1 MDMYLQDK
9 RWLANFNLRL
19 PFNSLEKPI
28 IAKSLPLVAR
38 YHSAI
43 ARYIQLHYTLITV
56 GSKNNAALRER
67 AMGNFLAQFSIRVK
81 IFGLIALG
89 VLACLIIGTVG
100 VRSTS
105 DMNDLTVDM
114 HDNLLMSVYW
124 VAVANQ
130 NAIYINRA
138 DYRFIAETEK
148 KQMDQVTANRS
159 KFLAEMNRLMDL
171 YRKTVLT
178 PPEVDALKRFDAAWP
193 AMEEACKKVR
203 DLSYSDSGDGANN
216 RKAVELMA
224 KECRPKF
231 QAVDDIMSQIVDI
244 NVKGADKALKDADAK
259 YQHARNVVIGVLV
272 VALLILLAL
281 GLMIQNGIIGSLKSA
296 MAALFQL
303 GSGDLGGEIKVQ
315 GKDEVAQMMQ
325 SLADTQKKLRVTVGD
340 IINSAT
346 SVAAT
351 AEQLAAS
358 TEQVSASIGQQVNAT
373 SSAAASIEELTVS
386 IDQCTNNASL
396 ADSQASEAGSQ
407 AKIGNKEVQD
417 STQQVRKVNDSVAT
431 SANNLESLSE
441 QAQMISSIATV
452 IKEVADQTNLLA
464 LNAAIEA
471 ARAGEQG
478 RGFAVVAD
486 EVRKLAERTTGSAT
500 EITQMIAK
508 IQAGAKEAVD
518 SMRSSRHIVSQVVES
533 SEHVSTTISSVEER
547 AEEVVSAISDIALA
561 MQEQRQAST
570 DLAGR
575 VEAIAQM
582 SKENGVA
589 VDVFSQATRELA
601 VVAERLQQT
610 TLAFKL

>member
-1 MDMYLQDK
+1 
-9 RWLANFNLRL
+9 
-19 PFNSLEKPI
+19 
-28 IAKSLPLVAR
+28 
-38 YHSAI
+38 
-43 ARYIQLHYTLITV
+43 
-56 GSKNNAALRER
+56 
-67 AMGNFLAQFSIRVK
+67 MGNFLAQFSIKVK
-81 IFGLIALG
+81 IFGLIVLG
-89 VLACLIIGTVG
+89 VLASVAIGVVG
-100 VRSTS
+100 VSSTAE
-105 DMNDLTVDM
+105 MNQLTLSM
-114 HDNLLMSVYW
+114 HANQLMPVNW

-130 NAIYINRA
+130 YAIYASRS

-148 KQMDQVTANRS
+148 KQMDQVTINRG
-159 KFLAEMNRLMDL
+159 KYVAEMNRLLEL
-171 YRKTVLT
+171 YRKTELSQ
-178 PPEVDALKRFDAAWP
+178 PEVDALKRFDAAWP
-193 AMEEACKKVR
+193 VMEDACKKVR
-203 DLSYSDSGDGANN
+203 DLSYSDTGDGANN
-216 RKAVELMA
+216 KKALELMA

-244 NVKGADKALKDADAK
+244 NVKLADQALKDAAAK
-259 YQHARNVVIGVLV
+259 YEKARNTVVTVLV
-272 VALLILLAL
+272 IAVIVLLAL
-281 GLMIQNGIIGSLKSA
+281 GVMIQNGIVGSLKKG
-296 MAALFQL
+296 MEALFLL
-303 GSGDLGGEIKVQ
+303 GNGDLTGTIEVQ

-325 SLADTQKKLRVTVGD
+325 SLSDTQKKLRVTVGD
-340 IINSAT
+340 IINSAS

-351 AEQLAAS
+351 AEELAAS

-386 IDQCTNNASL
+386 IDQCSNNASL

-417 STQQVRKVNDSVAT
+417 STQQVRKVNDSVAA

-508 IQAGAKEAVD
+508 IQAGAREAVD
-518 SMRSSRHIVSQVVES
+518 SMRNSRHIVSQVVES
-533 SEHVSTTISSVEER
+533 SEHVSTTISSVEES
-547 AEEVVSAISDIALA
+547 AEGVVGAISDIAMA

-582 SKENGVA
+582 SKENGIA

>member
-1 MDMYLQDK
+1 
-9 RWLANFNLRL
+9 
-19 PFNSLEKPI
+19 
-28 IAKSLPLVAR
+28 
-38 YHSAI
+38 
-43 ARYIQLHYTLITV
+43 
-56 GSKNNAALRER
+56 
-67 AMGNFLAQFSIRVK
+67 MGNFLAQFSIKVK
-81 IFGLIALG
+81 IFGLILLG
-89 VLACLIIGTVG
+89 VLASVIIGMVG
-100 VRSTS
+100 VKSTAE
-105 DMNDLTVDM
+105 MNNLTIDM
-114 HDNLLMSVYW
+114 HDNLLMSVNW
-124 VAVANQ
+124 VASANQ
-130 NAIYINRA
+130 YAIYASRS
-138 DYRFIAETEK
+138 DYRFIAESEK
-148 KQMDQVTANRS
+148 KQMDQVTANRA
-159 KFLAEMNRLMDL
+159 KYVTEMNRLLDL
-171 YRKTVLT
+171 YRKTELT

-193 AMEEACKKVR
+193 VMEEVCKKVR
-203 DLSYSDSGDGANN
+203 DLSYSDTGDGANN
-216 RKAVELMA
+216 KKALELMA

-231 QAVDDIMSQIVDI
+231 QVVDDIMSQIVDI
-244 NVKGADKALKDADAK
+244 NVKVSDQALKNAADK
-259 YQHARNVVIGVLV
+259 YQQARNTIVTVLV
-272 VALLILLAL
+272 IALIVLFLL
-281 GLMIQNGIIGSLKSA
+281 GMTIQNGIIGSLKKG
-296 MAALFQL
+296 MEALFQL
-303 GSGDLGGEIKVQ
+303 GSGDLTGTIEVQ
-315 GKDEVAQMMQ
+315 GRDEVAQMMQ
-325 SLADTQKKLRVTVGD
+325 SLSDTQKKLRVTVGD
-340 IINSAT
+340 IINSAS

-351 AEQLAAS
+351 AEELAAS

-386 IDQCTNNASL
+386 IDQCSNNASL

-417 STQQVRKVNDSVAT
+417 STQQVRKVNDSVAA

-533 SEHVSTTISSVEER
+533 SEHVSTTISSVEES
-547 AEEVVSAISDIALA
+547 AEGVVGAISDIALA

>member
-1 MDMYLQDK
+1 
-9 RWLANFNLRL
+9 
-19 PFNSLEKPI
+19 
-28 IAKSLPLVAR
+28 
-38 YHSAI
+38 
-43 ARYIQLHYTLITV
+43 
-56 GSKNNAALRER
+56 
-67 AMGNFLAQFSIRVK
+67 MGNFLAQFSIKVK
-81 IFGLIALG
+81 IFGLIVLG
-89 VLACLIIGTVG
+89 VLASVIIGGVG

-105 DMNDLTVDM
+105 DMNDLTIDM

-130 NAIYINRA
+130 YAIYVSRS
-138 DYRFIAETEK
+138 DYRFISEPDK
-148 KQMDQVTANRS
+148 KRKDEGSANRS
-159 KFLAEMNRLMDL
+159 KYVAEMNRLMDL

-193 AMEEACKKVR
+193 AMEEACKKAR
-203 DLSYSDSGDGANN
+203 DLSYADTGDGVSNK
-216 RKAVELMA
+216 KALEVMRT
-224 KECRPKF
+224 ECRPKF
-231 QAVDDIMSQIVDI
+231 QIADDIMSQIVDI
-244 NVKGADKALKDADAK
+244 NVKSADQALKDAAAK
-259 YQHARNVVIGVLV
+259 YERARNVVIGVLV
-272 VALLILLAL
+272 AAIIVLLAL
-281 GLMIQNGIIGSLKSA
+281 GVMIQNGIVGSLKKG

-303 GSGDLGGEIKVQ
+303 GSGDLTGEIEVQ

-325 SLADTQKKLRVTVGD
+325 SLSDTQKKLRVTVGD
-340 IINSAT
+340 IINSAS

-386 IDQCTNNASL
+386 IDQCSNNASL

-417 STQQVRKVNDSVAT
+417 STQQVRKVNDSVAA

-518 SMRSSRHIVSQVVES
+518 SMRNSRHIVSQVVES
-533 SEHVSTTISSVEER
+533 SEHVSTTISSVEQS
-547 AEEVVSAISDIALA
+547 AEGVVGAISDIAMA

-582 SKENGVA
+582 SKENGIA

>member
-1 MDMYLQDK
+1 MCGHRRK
-9 RWLANFNLRL
+9 F
-19 PFNSLEKPI
+19 
-28 IAKSLPLVAR
+28 
-38 YHSAI
+38 
-43 ARYIQLHYTLITV
+43 
-56 GSKNNAALRER
+56 RER
-67 AMGNFLAQFSIRVK
+67 VMGNFLAQFSIKVK
-81 IFGLIALG
+81 IFGLIVLG
-89 VLACLIIGTVG
+89 VLASVIIGGVG

-105 DMNDLTVDM
+105 DMNDLTIDM

-130 NAIYINRA
+130 YAIYVSRS
-138 DYRFIAETEK
+138 DYRFISEPDK
-148 KQMDQVTANRS
+148 KRKDEGSANRS
-159 KFLAEMNRLMDL
+159 KYVAEMNRLMDL

-193 AMEEACKKVR
+193 AMEEACKKAR
-203 DLSYSDSGDGANN
+203 DLSYADTGDGVSNK
-216 RKAVELMA
+216 KALEVMRT
-224 KECRPKF
+224 ECRPKF
-231 QAVDDIMSQIVDI
+231 QIADDIMSQIVDI
-244 NVKGADKALKDADAK
+244 NVKSADQALKDAAAK
-259 YQHARNVVIGVLV
+259 YERARNVVIGVLV
-272 VALLILLAL
+272 AAIIVLLAL
-281 GLMIQNGIIGSLKSA
+281 GVMIQNGIVGSLKKG

-303 GSGDLGGEIKVQ
+303 GSGDLTGEIEVQ

-325 SLADTQKKLRVTVGD
+325 SLSDTQKKLRVTVGD
-340 IINSAT
+340 IINSAS

-386 IDQCTNNASL
+386 IDQCSNNASL

-417 STQQVRKVNDSVAT
+417 STQQVRKVNDSVAA

-518 SMRSSRHIVSQVVES
+518 SMRNSRHIVSQVVES
-533 SEHVSTTISSVEER
+533 SEHVSTTISSVEQS
-547 AEEVVSAISDIALA
+547 AEGVVGAISDIAMA

-582 SKENGVA
+582 SKENGIA

>member
-1 MDMYLQDK
+1 
-9 RWLANFNLRL
+9 
-19 PFNSLEKPI
+19 
-28 IAKSLPLVAR
+28 
-38 YHSAI
+38 
-43 ARYIQLHYTLITV
+43 
-56 GSKNNAALRER
+56 
-67 AMGNFLAQFSIRVK
+67 MGNFLAQFSIKVK
-81 IFGLIALG
+81 IFGLIVLG
-89 VLACLIIGTVG
+89 VLASVIIGGVG

-105 DMNDLTVDM
+105 DMNDLTADM

-130 NAIYINRA
+130 NAIYISRS
-138 DYRFIAETEK
+138 DYRFISEPDK
-148 KQMDQVTANRS
+148 KRKDQGSANRA

-178 PPEVDALKRFDAAWP
+178 PPEVEALKRFDAAWP
-193 AMEEACKKVR
+193 AMEEACKKAR
-203 DLSYSDSGDGANN
+203 DLSYADTGDGVNN
-216 RKAVELMA
+216 KKALEVMRT
-224 KECRPKF
+224 ECRPKF
-231 QAVDDIMSQIVDI
+231 QIADDIMSQIVDI
-244 NVKGADKALKDADAK
+244 NIKVADQALKDAAAK
-259 YQHARNVVIGVLV
+259 YERARNTVMVVLAAAVIV
-272 VALLILLAL
+272 LLAL
-281 GLMIQNGIIGSLKSA
+281 GVMIQNGIVGSLKKG

-303 GSGDLGGEIKVQ
+303 GSGDLTGEIEVQ

-325 SLADTQKKLRVTVGD
+325 SLSDTQKKLRVTVGD
-340 IINSAT
+340 IINSAS

-351 AEQLAAS
+351 AEELAAS

-386 IDQCTNNASL
+386 IDQCSNNASL
-396 ADSQASEAGSQ
+396 ADSQASAAGSQ

-417 STQQVRKVNDSVAT
+417 STHQVRKVNDSVAA

-533 SEHVSTTISSVEER
+533 SEHVSTTISSVEES
-547 AEEVVSAISDIALA
+547 AEGVVGAISDIAMA

-570 DLAGR
+570 ELATR

-582 SKENGVA
+582 SKENGIA

>member
-1 MDMYLQDK
+1 
-9 RWLANFNLRL
+9 
-19 PFNSLEKPI
+19 
-28 IAKSLPLVAR
+28 
-38 YHSAI
+38 
-43 ARYIQLHYTLITV
+43 
-56 GSKNNAALRER
+56 
-67 AMGNFLAQFSIRVK
+67 MGNFLAQFSIKVK
-81 IFGLIALG
+81 IFGLIVLG
-89 VLACLIIGTVG
+89 VLASVIIGGVG

-105 DMNDLTVDM
+105 DMNDLTIDM

-130 NAIYINRA
+130 YAIYVSRS
-138 DYRFIAETEK
+138 DYRFISEPDK
-148 KQMDQVTANRS
+148 KRKDEGSANRS
-159 KFLAEMNRLMDL
+159 KYVAEMNRLMDL

-193 AMEEACKKVR
+193 AMEEACKKAR
-203 DLSYSDSGDGANN
+203 DLSYADTGDGVSNK
-216 RKAVELMA
+216 KALEVMRT
-224 KECRPKF
+224 ECRPKF
-231 QAVDDIMSQIVDI
+231 QIADDIMSQIVDI
-244 NVKGADKALKDADAK
+244 NVKSADQALKDAAAK
-259 YQHARNVVIGVLV
+259 YERARNVVIGVLV
-272 VALLILLAL
+272 AAIIVLLAL
-281 GLMIQNGIIGSLKSA
+281 GVMIQNGIVGSLKKG

-303 GSGDLGGEIKVQ
+303 GSGDLTGEIEVQ

-325 SLADTQKKLRVTVGD
+325 SLSDTQKKLRVTVGD
-340 IINSAT
+340 IINSAS

-386 IDQCTNNASL
+386 IDQCSNNASL

-417 STQQVRKVNDSVAT
+417 STQQVRKVNDSVAA

-533 SEHVSTTISSVEER
+533 SEHVSTTISSVEQS
-547 AEEVVSAISDIALA
+547 AEGVVGAISDIAMA

-582 SKENGVA
+582 SKENGIA

>member
-1 MDMYLQDK
+1 
-9 RWLANFNLRL
+9 
-19 PFNSLEKPI
+19 
-28 IAKSLPLVAR
+28 
-38 YHSAI
+38 
-43 ARYIQLHYTLITV
+43 
-56 GSKNNAALRER
+56 
-67 AMGNFLAQFSIRVK
+67 
-81 IFGLIALG
+81 
-89 VLACLIIGTVG
+89 
-100 VRSTS
+100 
-105 DMNDLTVDM
+105 
-114 HDNLLMSVYW
+114 MS
-124 VAVANQ
+124 
-130 NAIYINRA
+130 
-138 DYRFIAETEK
+138 E
-148 KQMDQVTANRS
+148 
-159 KFLAEMNRLMDL
+159 
-171 YRKTVLT
+171 
-178 PPEVDALKRFDAAWP
+178 
-193 AMEEACKKVR
+193 
-203 DLSYSDSGDGANN
+203 
-216 RKAVELMA
+216 
-224 KECRPKF
+224 
-231 QAVDDIMSQIVDI
+231 IVDI
-244 NVKGADKALKDADAK
+244 NVKLADQALKDADAK

-272 VALLILLAL
+272 AALLILLAL
-281 GLMIQNGIIGSLKSA
+281 GLMIQNGIIGDLKSA

-396 ADSQASEAGSQ
+396 ADSQASEAGDQ

-508 IQAGAKEAVD
+508 IQAGAKDAVD

-582 SKENGVA
+582 SKENGIA

-610 TLAFKL
+610 TLAFKLLRPPSPAPPACPRGVGFIPAGPALTAKARLANTGPRRCNCGVRA

>member
-1 MDMYLQDK
+1 M
-9 RWLANFNLRL
+9 
-19 PFNSLEKPI
+19 I
-28 IAKSLPLVAR
+28 ILSI
-38 YHSAI
+38 SAS
-43 ARYIQLHYTLITV
+43 V
-56 GSKNNAALRER
+56 
-67 AMGNFLAQFSIRVK
+67 
-81 IFGLIALG
+81 
-89 VLACLIIGTVG
+89 IIGAVG
-100 VRSTS
+100 ISSTAE
-105 DMNDLTVDM
+105 MNALTVNM
-114 HDNLLMSVYW
+114 HDNQLMPVNW

-130 NAIYINRA
+130 NAVYISRA
-138 DYRFIAETEK
+138 DYRFIAESDK
-148 KQMDQVTANRS
+148 KQMDQVTANRA

-171 YRKTVLT
+171 YRKSNLT
-178 PPEVDALKRFDAAWP
+178 PPEVEALKRFDAAWP

-203 DLSYSDSGDGANN
+203 DLSYSDTGDGVNN
-216 RKAVELMA
+216 KKALDVMRT
-224 KECRPKF
+224 ECRPKF
-231 QAVDDIMSQIVDI
+231 QIVDDIMSQIVDI
-244 NVKGADKALKDADAK
+244 NVKLADQSLKDSIAK
-259 YQHARNVVIGVLV
+259 YEQERNVVIGVLV
-272 VALLILLAL
+272 AAVIVLLAL
-281 GLMIQNGIIGSLKSA
+281 GVMIQNGIVGSLKKG

-303 GSGDLGGEIKVQ
+303 GSGDLTGEIEVQ

-325 SLADTQKKLRVTVGD
+325 SLSDTQKKLRVTVGD
-340 IINSAT
+340 IINSAS

-351 AEQLAAS
+351 AEELAAS

-386 IDQCTNNASL
+386 IDQCSNNASL
-396 ADSQASEAGSQ
+396 ADSQASAAGSQ

-417 STQQVRKVNDSVAT
+417 STHQVRKVNDSVAA

-533 SEHVSTTISSVEER
+533 SEHVSTTISSVEQS
-547 AEEVVSAISDIALA
+547 AEGVVGAISDIAMA

-570 DLAGR
+570 ELATR

-582 SKENGVA
+582 SKENGIA
-589 VDVFSQATRELA
+589 VEVFSQATRELA

>member
-1 MDMYLQDK
+1 
-9 RWLANFNLRL
+9 
-19 PFNSLEKPI
+19 
-28 IAKSLPLVAR
+28 
-38 YHSAI
+38 
-43 ARYIQLHYTLITV
+43 
-56 GSKNNAALRER
+56 
-67 AMGNFLAQFSIRVK
+67 MGNFLAQFSIKVK
-81 IFGLIALG
+81 IFGLIVLG
-89 VLACLIIGTVG
+89 VLASVIIGGVG

-105 DMNDLTVDM
+105 DMNDLTIDM

-130 NAIYINRA
+130 YAIYVSRS
-138 DYRFIAETEK
+138 DYRFISEPDK
-148 KQMDQVTANRS
+148 KRKDEGLANRA
-159 KFLAEMNRLMDL
+159 KYVAEMNRLMDL

-178 PPEVDALKRFDAAWP
+178 PPEVDALKRLDAAWP
-193 AMEEACKKVR
+193 AMEEACKKAR
-203 DLSYSDSGDGANN
+203 DLSYADTGDGVSNK
-216 RKAVELMA
+216 KALEVMRT
-224 KECRPKF
+224 ECRPKF
-231 QAVDDIMSQIVDI
+231 QIADDIMSQIVDI
-244 NVKGADKALKDADAK
+244 NVKSADQALKDAAAK
-259 YQHARNVVIGVLV
+259 YERARNVVIGVLV
-272 VALLILLAL
+272 AAIIVLLAL
-281 GLMIQNGIIGSLKSA
+281 GVMIQNGIVGSLKKG

-303 GSGDLGGEIKVQ
+303 GSGDLTGEIEVQ

-325 SLADTQKKLRVTVGD
+325 SLSDTQKKLRVTVGD
-340 IINSAT
+340 IINSAS

-386 IDQCTNNASL
+386 IDQCSNNASL

-417 STQQVRKVNDSVAT
+417 STQQVRKVNDSVAA

-518 SMRSSRHIVSQVVES
+518 SMRNSRHIVSQVVES
-533 SEHVSTTISSVEER
+533 SEHVSTTISSVEQS
-547 AEEVVSAISDIALA
+547 AEGVVGAISDIAMA

-570 DLAGR
+570 DLASR

-582 SKENGVA
+582 SKENGIA

>member
-1 MDMYLQDK
+1 
-9 RWLANFNLRL
+9 
-19 PFNSLEKPI
+19 
-28 IAKSLPLVAR
+28 
-38 YHSAI
+38 
-43 ARYIQLHYTLITV
+43 
-56 GSKNNAALRER
+56 
-67 AMGNFLAQFSIRVK
+67 MGNFLAQFSIKVK
-81 IFGLIALG
+81 IFGLIVLG
-89 VLACLIIGTVG
+89 VLASVIIGGVG

-130 NAIYINRA
+130 NAIYISRA
-138 DYRFIAETEK
+138 DYRFIAESDK
-148 KQMDQVTANRS
+148 KQMDQVTANRA

-178 PPEVDALKRFDAAWP
+178 PPEVEALKRFDAAWP
-193 AMEEACKKVR
+193 AMEEACKKAR
-203 DLSYSDSGDGANN
+203 DLSYADTGDGVNN
-216 RKAVELMA
+216 KKALEVMRT
-224 KECRPKF
+224 ECRPKF
-231 QAVDDIMSQIVDI
+231 QIADDIMSQIVDI
-244 NVKGADKALKDADAK
+244 NIKVADQALKDAAAK
-259 YQHARNVVIGVLV
+259 YERARNTVMVVLAAAVIV
-272 VALLILLAL
+272 LLAL
-281 GLMIQNGIIGSLKSA
+281 GVMIQNGIVGSLKKG

-303 GSGDLGGEIKVQ
+303 GSGDLTGEIEVQ

-325 SLADTQKKLRVTVGD
+325 SLSDTQKKLRVTVGD
-340 IINSAT
+340 IINSAS

-351 AEQLAAS
+351 AEELAAS

-386 IDQCTNNASL
+386 IDQCSNNASL
-396 ADSQASEAGSQ
+396 ADSQASAAGSQ

-417 STQQVRKVNDSVAT
+417 STHQVRKVNDSVAA

-533 SEHVSTTISSVEER
+533 SEHVSTTISSVEES
-547 AEEVVSAISDIALA
+547 AEGVVGAISDIAMA

-570 DLAGR
+570 ELATR

-582 SKENGVA
+582 SKENGIA

>member
-1 MDMYLQDK
+1 
-9 RWLANFNLRL
+9 
-19 PFNSLEKPI
+19 
-28 IAKSLPLVAR
+28 
-38 YHSAI
+38 
-43 ARYIQLHYTLITV
+43 
-56 GSKNNAALRER
+56 
-67 AMGNFLAQFSIRVK
+67 MGNFLAQFSIKVK
-81 IFGLIALG
+81 ILGLILLG
-89 VLACLIIGTVG
+89 VLASVVIGTVG
-100 VRSTS
+100 IKSTAE
-105 DMNDLTVDM
+105 MNNLTIDM
-114 HDNLLMSVYW
+114 HDNLLMSVNW
-124 VAVANQ
+124 VASANQ
-130 NAIYINRA
+130 YAIYVSRS
-138 DYRFIAETEK
+138 DYRFIAESDK
-148 KQMDQVTANRS
+148 KQMDQITANRAKYVS
-159 KFLAEMNRLMDL
+159 EMNRLMDL

-178 PPEVDALKRFDAAWP
+178 PPEVEALKRFDAAWP
-193 AMEEACKKVR
+193 VMEEICKKVR
-203 DLSYSDSGDGANN
+203 DLSYSDTGDGVNN
-216 RKAVELMA
+216 KKALELMS

-231 QAVDDIMSQIVDI
+231 QVVDDIMSQIVDI
-244 NVKGADKALKDADAK
+244 NIKVADKAKETADQE
-259 YQHARNVVIGVLV
+259 YQRARNTTIVVLV
-272 VALLILLAL
+272 AAVVVLLML
-281 GLMIQNGIIGSLKSA
+281 GLMIQNGIIGSLKKG

-303 GSGDLGGEIKVQ
+303 GSGDLSGEIEVQ
-315 GKDEVAQMMQ
+315 GKDEVALMMQ
-325 SLADTQKKLRVTVGD
+325 SLSDTQKKLRVTVGD
-340 IINSAT
+340 IINSAS

-351 AEQLAAS
+351 AEELAAS

-386 IDQCTNNASL
+386 IDQCSNNASL

-417 STQQVRKVNDSVAT
+417 STQQVRKVNDSVAA

-533 SEHVSTTISSVEER
+533 SEHVSTTISSVEES
-547 AEEVVSAISDIALA
+547 AEGVVGAISDIAMA

-570 DLAGR
+570 ELATR

-582 SKENGVA
+582 SKENGIA